1 MYRRARLAKIAKM
14 AEVARIDRRA
24 CKAGLA
30 EID

>member
-1 MYRRARLAKIAKM
+1 MYRRARLVKIGKM

-30 EID
+30 